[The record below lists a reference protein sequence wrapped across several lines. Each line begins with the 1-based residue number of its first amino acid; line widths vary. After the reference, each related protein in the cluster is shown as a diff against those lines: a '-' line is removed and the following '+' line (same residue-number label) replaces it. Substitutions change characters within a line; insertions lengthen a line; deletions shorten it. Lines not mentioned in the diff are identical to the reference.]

1 MKTPFIYGIA
11 AEKMYFTD
19 REKETKRLL
28 LNFENGLN
36 TIIVSPR
43 RWGKTSLVNKVA
55 ELMKENQQIRI
66 VRMDIFSVRTQEDFY
81 RMFATEII
89 RQTATRTEE
98 WLENTKRFLS
108 SLVPVVTMSTDPMNP
123 VSFSLKSVMPDYGEE
138 VLTLPERIAKEKE
151 IHLIICIDE
160 FQQIGELSN
169 SITFQKKLRSVWQH
183 QHSVSYCL
191 YGSKRHLLMNMF
203 GKRSY
208 PFYKFGDMLFL
219 ERIPLEYWYEYIQS
233 RFEQNGKHI
242 DTRFVDDIYTYVD
255 GNSYYVQQLSWLVW
269 ARTENE
275 VNEGIMAEAKQDLL
289 LQSHSL
295 FMEQINSLSSYQLRF
310 IRAIMSGK
318 TIEIYRKEIIEE
330 FELGSSANIAT
341 IKKALQKKEL
351 IEIEGKILKA
361 APPLRKVSATSAGK
375 YCESGYRKNALF

>member
-255 GNSYYVQQLSWLVW
+255 GNSSYVQQLSWLVW

-351 IEIEGKILKA
+351 IEIEGKNIYCSD
-361 APPLRKVSATSAGK
+361 PIFIHWLRQYNIS
-375 YCESGYRKNALF
+375 LI

>member
-1 MKTPFIYGIA
+1 MNTPFIYGVA
-11 AEKMYFTD
+11 AEQMYFTD

-36 TIIVSPR
+36 TIIISPR
-43 RWGKTSLVNKVA
+43 RWGKTSLVNRVS
-55 ELMKENQQIRI
+55 ELMKDNQQIHI
-66 VRMDIFSVRTQEDFY
+66 VRMDAFSVRTQEDFY

-89 RQTATRTEE
+89 KQTATRAEE
-98 WLENTKRFLS
+98 LLENAKRFLS

-123 VSFSLKSVMPDYGEE
+123 VSFTLKSVNREYGED
-138 VLTLPERIAKEKE
+138 VLTLPERIAKEKG

-160 FQQIGELSN
+160 FQQIGELSD

-219 ERIPLEYWYEYIQS
+219 ERIPIEYWYTYIQS
-233 RFEQNGKHI
+233 RFEQAGKHI
-242 DTRFVDDIYTYVD
+242 DASFVDDIYAYVD
-255 GNSYYVQQLSWLVW
+255 GNSSYVQQLSWLVW
-269 ARTENE
+269 ARTEKEANE
-275 VNEGIMAEAKQDLL
+275 DILADAKQDLL
-289 LQSHSL
+289 RQNHAL
-295 FMEQINSLSSYQLRF
+295 FMEQINSLTSYQLHF
-310 IRAIMSGK
+310 IRAIMAGK
-318 TIEIYRKEIIEE
+318 DQEINRKEIIEE
-330 FELGSSANIAT
+330 FELGSSANIVT

-351 IEIEGKILKA
+351 IEIEGKNISFSD
-361 APPLRKVSATSAGK
+361 PIFIHWLRQNT
-375 YCESGYRKNALF
+375 YLFS

>member
-255 GNSYYVQQLSWLVW
+255 GNSSYVQQLSWLVW

-318 TIEIYRKEIIEE
+318 TIDIYRKEVIEE

-351 IEIEGKILKA
+351 IEIEGKNIYFSD
-361 APPLRKVSATSAGK
+361 PIFIHWLRQYNIS
-375 YCESGYRKNALF
+375 LI